1 MFCLHALESG
11 ERAEEMPFSLEKEHS
26 RKLSSVQFA
35 DRKGNRVGEKGRAG
49 RVGCMAR
56 RGSAGV
62 GWGGGCRGE
71 IIMD

>member
-35 DRKGNRVGEKGRAG
+35 DRNGNRVGEKGRAG
-49 RVGCMAR
+49 WGAWP
-56 RGSAGV
+56 GGAALGLGGV
-62 GWGGGCRGE
+62 EGAEGRLLWIR
-71 IIMD
+71 